1 MQRSGDGTKR
11 SPGRFPQAH
20 GESMGWSDRGRP
32 SARMAALA
40 LADPVGSTGQA
51 MFRGGRQPKRTAQ
64 AGCPTPART
73 GLAPRRLLRRDRS
86 LPQRSRAA
94 PLAALKARPQLAS
107 KPRAGAPSLSQQ
119 RSEWAAAAR
128 PHKRARRQTA
138 HFWQRPGSLRLSV
151 VRGGEADRARRAP
164 LILRAV
170 AVEATAEAAA
180 FVRPASPGSPNG
192 GGRIRG
198 ATSLCRDS
206 SGRLRGWRVCA
217 RPARMR
223 HACWQANTSW
233 GGMAAS
239 AAFTENGGRRSSGKS
254 GRSRFSPG
262 CGGEATARTAAG
274 SSGATRQ
281 QEICPALKGRGSP
294 AMTACGAPP
303 CGSANRRHDAALG
316 QWQQRWNLVLA

>member
-1 MQRSGDGTKR
+1 MS
-11 SPGRFPQAH
+11 S
-20 GESMGWSDRGRP
+20 
-32 SARMAALA
+32 
-40 LADPVGSTGQA
+40 
-51 MFRGGRQPKRTAQ
+51 
-64 AGCPTPART
+64 
-73 GLAPRRLLRRDRS
+73 
-86 LPQRSRAA
+86 
-94 PLAALKARPQLAS
+94 
-107 KPRAGAPSLSQQ
+107 
-119 RSEWAAAAR
+119 
-128 PHKRARRQTA
+128 
-138 HFWQRPGSLRLSV
+138 
-151 VRGGEADRARRAP
+151 GEADRARRAP
-164 LILRAV
+164 PILRAV
-170 AVEATAEAAA
+170 AVEAIAEAAA

-198 ATSLCRDS
+198 ATSLCRDF

-217 RPARMR
+217 RPARLR

-254 GRSRFSPG
+254 WRGRFSPG